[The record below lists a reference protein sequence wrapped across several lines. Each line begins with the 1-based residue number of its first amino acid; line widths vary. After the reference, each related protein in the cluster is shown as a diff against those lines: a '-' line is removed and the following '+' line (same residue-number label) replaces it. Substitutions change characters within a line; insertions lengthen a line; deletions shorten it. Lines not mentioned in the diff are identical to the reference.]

1 MSHEDK
7 LRAAYKSWHDT
18 KGADKQKWFDLMAD
32 NIVFRSLAGGAEGM
46 EFTKT
51 CESKEEV
58 QRYFSGLTDGWEML
72 YYTPEK
78 YICDGDSVAVRGTT
92 GWKNKTTGKEVH
104 TPKADFFEFQNGK
117 IIEFY
122 EFYDTAK
129 AFEGAS

>member
-1 MSHEDK
+1 MGHKEN
-7 LRAAYKSWHDT
+7 LQNAYTSWHNS
-18 KGADKQKWFDLMAD
+18 KGSNKQKWFDLMAD

-58 QRYFSGLTDGWEML
+58 QRYFSGLNEGWEML

-78 YICDGDSVAVRGTT
+78 YICEGDSVAVRSTT
-92 GWKNKTTGKEVH
+92 GWKNKHTGKEVH
-104 TPKADFFEFQNGK
+104 TPKADFFEFKDGK
-117 IIEFY
+117 IVEFY

-129 AFEGAS
+129 AFAAAS